1 VEERAPTLLVI
12 EDARDQAIL
21 VGVAARNAHPGLEVH
36 IAQNG
41 REGIEY
47 LEGIAP
53 LRDPPANKTPDLVLL
68 DLMMPVVDG
77 YGVLEWIREKLG
89 EPRFP
94 VVVLTGS
101 SLDEHGDRL
110 RELGATEIHRKP
122 TDVEGLY
129 ETVTKIVTRWISQSD
144 IIAAHL
150 RASG

>member
-1 VEERAPTLLVI
+1 
-12 EDARDQAIL
+12 
-21 VGVAARNAHPGLEVH
+21 
-36 IAQNG
+36 
-41 REGIEY
+41 
-47 LEGIAP
+47 
-53 LRDPPANKTPDLVLL
+53 
-68 DLMMPVVDG
+68 
-77 YGVLEWIREKLG
+77 
-89 EPRFP
+89 